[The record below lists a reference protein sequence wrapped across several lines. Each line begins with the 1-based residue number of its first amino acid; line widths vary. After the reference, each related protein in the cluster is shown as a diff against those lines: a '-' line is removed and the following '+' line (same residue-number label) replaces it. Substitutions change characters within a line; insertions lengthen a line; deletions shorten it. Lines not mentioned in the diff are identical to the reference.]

1 MAFSKST
8 SANIDD
14 VRPYLHGVAK
24 YLVDQLWGARG
35 PAWGTPLADI
45 EDVAL
50 AIRQVLTERM
60 LQQALQRQAD
70 TPAAER
76 SADYQRCPSCD
87 GPTRAEDPDPRNL
100 AMRGG
105 EAVWQE
111 PCEFCRRCRRDF
123 FPSDQ
128 EPGH

>member
-60 LQQALQRQAD
+60 FQQALQRQAD
-70 TPAAER
+70 TPAPER
-76 SADYQRCPSCD
+76 PADFQRCPTCE
-87 GPTRAEDPDPRNL
+87 GTTRAEDPDPRN
-100 AMRGG
+100 MTTRGG

-111 PCEFCRRCRRDF
+111 PREFCRRCRRDF

-128 EPGH
+128 EPRH

>member
-8 SANIDD
+8 SANLDE

-24 YLVDQLWGARG
+24 YLVDRLWGVNG
-35 PAWGTPLADI
+35 PAWGTRLDDLEDI
-45 EDVAL
+45 AL
-50 AIRQVLTERM
+50 AIRQLLTERM

-70 TPAAER
+70 TPTAER
-76 SADYQRCPSCD
+76 PADFQRCPSCQ
-87 GPTRAEDPDPRNL
+87 GETRAEEPDPRNL
-100 AMRGG
+100 ATLGG

-111 PCEFCRRCRRDF
+111 PREFCRRCRRDF

-128 EPGH
+128 ESGN

>member
-8 SANIDD
+8 AANIDD

-35 PAWGTPLADI
+35 PAWGTPLGDI
-45 EDVAL
+45 EDIAL
-50 AIRQVLTERM
+50 AIRQAT
-60 LQQALQRQAD
+60 
-70 TPAAER
+70 
-76 SADYQRCPSCD
+76 
-87 GPTRAEDPDPRNL
+87 
-100 AMRGG
+100 RGG

-111 PCEFCRRCRRDF
+111 PREFCRRCRRDF